1 MMKKILILPSWYPTK
16 KRPLNGSFFREQAE
30 FLDQSKVGQF
40 VVLYGDEQSMAFLKF
55 VWIYFLSIVKSSWP
69 ISKELF
75 IQSPEAFGFII
86 PKNRRVPEKYR
97 VKLAIRLYQKAFFS
111 LKGTG
116 FIPDLIHAQ
125 SGMDAGIYAHKLSKV
140 QSIPFVII
148 EHQVF
153 VFHYYSKY
161 RAKLVLEAFEAA
173 KKTAAVSYDERRQVL
188 MNQPN
193 CNPEVIWNLVDETK
207 YQIRLE
213 KRNKVFTIITILNSL
228 PIKGSDTFLEAMY
241 ALSKETKDFKFI
253 MIGKGADE
261 TSKDPAS
268 NAFVRKSKE
277 LGIYDL
283 GTFLPF
289 VERDQISDI
298 LNTAHVFVSPTIQE
312 PHGIAIREAMMCGL
326 PVVSTANGGAEDS
339 ITHETG
345 LVVPI
350 KNPVVLAKAILKI
363 LEYSL
368 TYDSKVIRNTVIK
381 QCGTQA
387 FLGKMIDFYN
397 LKS

>member
-1 MMKKILILPSWYPTK
+1 MKKILLISSWYPTPT
-16 KRPLNGSFFREQAE
+16 RPLHGSFFREQAE
-30 FLDQSKVGQF
+30 FLYQSKVGQF
-40 VVLYGDEQSMAFLKF
+40 VVLYGDEVSTPLLKF
-55 VWIYFLSIVKSSWP
+55 LWIYFLSLVKSSWA
-69 ISKELF
+69 IRKDLV
-75 IQSPEAFGFII
+75 IQSPDAYGFIV

-97 VKLAIRLYQKAFFS
+97 VRLAIRLYKKAFLS

-125 SGMDAGIYAHKLSKV
+125 SGMDAGIYAHELSKAH
-140 QSIPFVII
+140 SIPFVIM

-153 VFHYYSKY
+153 VFHYYSRF

-207 YQIRLE
+207 YQIQLE

-228 PIKGSDTFLEAMY
+228 PIKGFDTFLEAMY
-241 ALSKETKDFKFI
+241 ALSQETQDFKFV

-261 TSKDPAS
+261 NSKDPAS

-277 LGIYDL
+277 LGIYDF
-283 GTFLPF
+283 GDFIPF
-289 VERDQISDI
+289 VARNQISDI

-326 PVVSTANGGAEDS
+326 PVVTTANGGAEDS
-339 ITHETG
+339 VIDEVG
-345 LVVPI
+345 LVVPV
-350 KNPVVLAKAILKI
+350 KNAKALSKAILKFKNQELI
-363 LEYSL
+363 FQPE
-368 TYDSKVIRNTVIK
+368 KIREIAIK
-381 QCGTQA
+381 QCGRE
-387 FLGKMIDFYN
+387 FF
-397 LKS
+397 LKSTTEFYKL